1 MNADEQRD
9 AVEACGRMIAF
20 EEPMPRVFDSLVD
33 QVIEARGGW
42 EGGKPVNG
50 VIDTVF
56 DEIFAVANA
65 HRARL
70 YVSAMSHA
78 LRPVVRH

>member
-1 MNADEQRD
+1 MNADDQRD
-9 AVEACGRMIAF
+9 TIEACGRMIAF
-20 EEPMPRVFDSLVD
+20 EEPMPRIFDRLVD

-42 EGGKPVNG
+42 DGAKPVNG
-50 VIDTVF
+50 ILDAVF
-56 DEIFAVANA
+56 DEIYAVANA

-70 YVSAMSHA
+70 FASAMSLA